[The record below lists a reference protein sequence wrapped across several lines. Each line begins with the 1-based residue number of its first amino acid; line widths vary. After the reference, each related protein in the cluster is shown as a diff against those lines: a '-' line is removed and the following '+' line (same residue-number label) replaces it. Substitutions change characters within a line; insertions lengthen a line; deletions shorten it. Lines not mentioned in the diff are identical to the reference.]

1 MTVYGMDPQAQR
13 QGSLGTAVLAGA
25 GVAVAGAVVWG
36 LIAYLTKYQLSL
48 MAVFLG
54 AAVGAVMFRVGG
66 RIRNPALAAAAGVL
80 AILGCA
86 LGSLIAQIL
95 VLLSDGIPGSLI
107 MSHLNL
113 VLRAYPSSVGALGLF
128 FWAIA
133 AIYGYRIALGR
144 PLVRTR
150 YGRQPAPP
158 AGGQYPGFGAGQQSP
173 ATSLGPGQP
182 PVTGFGPG
190 QPPPV
195 TGFGPD
201 QPPPVTGSGPGQPTA
216 P

>member
-13 QGSLGTAVLAGA
+13 PGNPGMAVLAGA
-25 GVAVAGAVVWG
+25 GVAVAGSAVWA
-36 LIAYLTKYQLSL
+36 LIAYLTKYEISL
-48 MAVFLG
+48 MAVVLG
-54 AAVGAVMFRVGG
+54 AVIGAVVFRVGG
-66 RIRNPALAAAAGVL
+66 RVRNPALALAGGAL
-80 AILGCA
+80 AVFGCA
-86 LGSLIAQIL
+86 LGSLLAEIF
-95 VLLSDGIPGSLI
+95 VLMGHGIPGSLV

-113 VLRAYPSSVGALGLF
+113 VLRAYPASVGALGFL

-144 PLVRTR
+144 PLGRTR
-150 YGRQPAPP
+150 YRRQPAPP
-158 AGGQYPGFGAGQQSP
+158 AGGQYPGFGAGPRSP
-173 ATSLGPGQP
+173 ATGADPGQP

-201 QPPPVTGSGPGQPTA
+201 QPPPVTGSGQPPA